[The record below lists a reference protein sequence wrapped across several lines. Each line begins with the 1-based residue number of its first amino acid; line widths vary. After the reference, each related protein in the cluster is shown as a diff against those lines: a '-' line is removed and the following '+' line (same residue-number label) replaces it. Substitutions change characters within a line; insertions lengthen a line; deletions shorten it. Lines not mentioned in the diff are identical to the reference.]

1 MRTRVIPAQIT
12 TVEDKI
18 AGNFSLTQIIILLTP
33 VLFTTLVYALMP
45 PTMMFV
51 WYKLTLTLVFMAICI
66 VLSIRVKGKII
77 ASWIVI
83 LARFNLRPKYYVFD
97 KNEVFARRILK
108 PKLEKVP
115 ESKVVDAVEDSEVY
129 IAPSIKDLLQLN
141 HLIQNKGFGLSYK
154 TGKKGGLHVAFEK
167 VAK

>member
-33 VLFTTLVYALMP
+33 VLFTTLVYALLP

-51 WYKLTLTLVFMAICI
+51 LYKLFLAIVFLIICI
-66 VLSIRVKGKII
+66 ILAIRVKGKII
-77 ASWIVI
+77 ASWIVVMS
-83 LARFNLRPKYYVFD
+83 RFNLRPKHYVFN
-97 KNEVFARRILK
+97 KNEVFMRRVFK
-108 PKLEKVP
+108 PKLEKIS
-115 ESKVVDAVEDSEVY
+115 ENKIVDVVEDKKVFLV
-129 IAPSIKDLLQLN
+129 PSIKDLLQLN
-141 HLIQNKGFGLSYK
+141 HLIQNKGFNLSYK

-167 VAK
+167 VSK

>member
-33 VLFTTLVYALMP
+33 VLFTTLIYALMP

-51 WYKLTLTLVFMAICI
+51 WYKLALTAVFLAICI
-66 VLSIRVKGKII
+66 VLAIRVKGKII
-77 ASWIVI
+77 ASWIVV
-83 LARFNLRPKYYVFD
+83 LARFNLRPKYYVFN
-97 KNEVFARRILK
+97 KNEVFVRRIIK
-108 PKLEKVP
+108 PKLEKAP
-115 ESKVVDAVEDSEVY
+115 KNEVVGVIEDGEEY

-167 VAK
+167 VSK